1 MWHRLPVVCLA
12 VAISLQADGA
22 ERPSIKEQAERH
34 FQRGEYAAAKALVA
48 ASLKQPDP
56 TLNPERTGSLLV
68 LLAHAC
74 FSLGE
79 FEDADRHYRAAIDAF
94 ERAVGPAAALAL
106 ARAQLDYAS
115 LLDLRRLHRE
125 AGRRRQAGLRILEQ
139 HLDSGAPEIL
149 SARSE
154 LAAGLHA
161 RKQHAEAE
169 SLCLELIAAFEQQ
182 RSSNAIV
189 HGKLFDTL
197 GYVYLETHRPAEAM
211 AAFARSATLIGD
223 ALGPGHP
230 MLLDSWLGKA
240 MAHTALKEFAQAAS
254 TLLHAEDM
262 VRSHSGTTDGMLLR
276 ILGLRSQVLRATG
289 RKAEAKSIEQAAR
302 SLSRQ
307 RGSPGYTVSW
317 AELQLP
323 RK

>member
-139 HLDSGAPEIL
+139 HLDLGAPEIL

-154 LAAGLHA
+154 LASGLHA